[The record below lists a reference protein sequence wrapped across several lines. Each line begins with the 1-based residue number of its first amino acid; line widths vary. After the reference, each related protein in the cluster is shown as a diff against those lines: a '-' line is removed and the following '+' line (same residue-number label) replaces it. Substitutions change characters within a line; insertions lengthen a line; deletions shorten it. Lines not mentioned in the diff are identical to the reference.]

1 MRLASWVLISA
12 LLMGLPTHAQ
22 SLVVAPAA
30 QSPHW
35 SHINI
40 YDYARS
46 LFLASLS
53 APNYQWYVDHLDVI
67 EVQGNGATVRGYN
80 PTSKMFS
87 YWFDQSAYQSD
98 DFTGLSESAF
108 LHFSQDTTVEFWN
121 LALDTKLSTVSIT
134 GCPVTAI
141 SACRVQSY
149 LWLDSRYVFNPG
161 DSAFRTWQ
169 TARILGST
177 NVYDYGVDVSNL
189 VWLDEHAPGFSWSFS
204 LGFQTRITAGG
215 GIKEF
220 SGGHPYN
227 GTQDDTFEAAYGTA
241 VTSWLTALK
250 ASATTASKRVVI
262 NTNTEALNTAYGF
275 NNQATAISG
284 VATEGKHKP
293 DGFTDAADYA
303 AWIALTNT
311 ITTAG
316 GVVDLSTEWCT
327 TGPVGYTAGNYGSV
341 AERFRMFRLASY
353 YHFKEPV
360 GSAGIV
366 YFNAGFCSN
375 NAPTVDSSTADQ
387 ANWAPAYQVNVGQPV
402 SAMYVH
408 ATGTVGSC
416 AYTVYARDYT
426 YATIFV
432 RPKDSSICNTYD
444 DTSSAVITFRYPM
457 KVLPHDGN
465 ITGQTAVTSFGIR
478 NAESLIAMHDPF
490 SGVVSGS
497 VTLTGSVSMQ

>member
-1 MRLASWVLISA
+1 MCRLLLIVLILFA
-12 LLMGLPTHAQ
+12 PLPVQAQ
-22 SLVVAPAA
+22 SLVVEPAA

-40 YDYARS
+40 FDYARS
-46 LFLASLS
+46 LYLASLG
-53 APNYQWYVDHLDVI
+53 ATDYEWYVDHLDAI
-67 EVQGNGATVRGYN
+67 EVHGNGATVRGYN
-80 PTSKMFS
+80 STSKMFS
-87 YWFDQSAYQSD
+87 YWFDKSAYQTD
-98 DFTGLSESAF
+98 DFSGLAEAGF
-108 LHFSQDTTVEFWN
+108 LHFSENTTLEFWN
-121 LALDTKLSTVSIT
+121 LAQDTLLTTVNIT
-134 GCPVTAI
+134 GCPVTI
-141 SACRVQSY
+141 VSGCRVQAM
-149 LWLDSRYVFNPG
+149 LGTDSRYIFNLANA
-161 DSAFRTWQ
+161 AFRTWQ
-169 TARILGST
+169 IARNLGST
-177 NVYDYGVDVSNL
+177 NVYDAGVDVSDL
-189 VWLDEHAPGFSWSFS
+189 VWLDEHAPGFSWPFSF
-204 LGFQTRITAGG
+204 GFQTRITAGG
-215 GIKEF
+215 GIKEY
-220 SGGHPYN
+220 GGRKPYN
-227 GTQDDTFEAAYGTA
+227 GSTDATFEADYGTDETA
-241 VTSWLTALK
+241 WLAALK
-250 ASATTASKRVVI
+250 TAADTASKRVVI

-275 NNQATAISG
+275 DDQTPAINGFAS
-284 VATEGKHKP
+284 EGKHKP
-293 DGFTDAADYA
+293 DGFAGATEYLN
-303 AWIALTNT
+303 WVTLTNT
-311 ITTAG
+311 ITSAG
-316 GVVDLSTEWCT
+316 GVVDLSTEWCN
-327 TGPVGYTAGNYGSV
+327 TGPAGYTAGNYGSV